1 MEPLVSILI
10 PVFNHSKFVLD
21 CLNSTLTID
30 YPNIEL
36 VICDDGSTDDSYLKV
51 KTWLESNPSV
61 RGKLFTQK
69 NQGVCKTLNR
79 LIKESSGEYVALCAS
94 DDCLTSDSIKLR
106 VLALQQ
112 HPNKLAV
119 IGDALLIDQE
129 SNVIAKSAMQ
139 HLYKANY
146 CKLQTDLISELIFRW
161 SVVGPSLLLN
171 KDAYNQIGFYNE
183 NLLVEDRDFYL
194 RLLKINS
201 LIFIPETVS
210 CYRIH
215 TGNASRKSIAARLV
229 ILKDVAVSNYQHADS
244 FTGLKKA
251 FLLSHKVDLLV
262 LEKTKT
268 FITYRLLFVIRGLR
282 YYAFNFIRLFSPNK
296 HS

>member
-21 CLNSTLTID
+21 CLNSMLTID
-30 YPNIEL
+30 YQNIEL
-36 VICDDGSTDDSYLKV
+36 VICDDGSTDDSYSKV
-51 KTWLESNPSV
+51 KTWLESNSSV
-61 RGKLFTQK
+61 RAKLFTQE

-79 LIKESSGEYVALCAS
+79 LIKESSGEYLALCAS
-94 DDCLTSDSIKLR
+94 DDCLTPDSIKLR

-129 SNVIAKSAMQ
+129 SNVIARSAMKY
-139 HLYKANY
+139 LYKTNY
-146 CKLQTDLISELIFRW
+146 YRLQTDLISELIFRW
-161 SVVGPSLLLN
+161 SVVGPSLLIN
-171 KDAYNQIGFYNE
+171 KDAYNQIGLYDE
-183 NLLVEDRDFYL
+183 GLRVEDRDFYL
-194 RLLKINS
+194 RLLKENN
-201 LIFIPETVS
+201 LIFIPEIVS

-215 TGNASRKSIAARLV
+215 TGNASRKSKAARLV
-229 ILKDVAVSNYQHADS
+229 VFKDVAVSNYKHAGS

-262 LEKTKT
+262 LDKTKT

-282 YYAFNFIRLFSPNK
+282 YCIFNIIRFISKNK